1 MKPMK
6 LSIGKYN
13 IESII
18 GFSNESDAIQ
28 FIHERYPELD
38 IEMIKNHD
46 IKALIKK
53 NVNKSDNI
61 SEKNQDSGKVSGKV
75 DSKRVEKSEARNS

>member
-13 IESII
+13 IESTI
-18 GFSNESDAIQ
+18 GFYNEMEAIQ
-28 FIHERYPELD
+28 FIQDRYPELD
-38 IEMIKNHD
+38 IETIKNHD
-46 IKALIKK
+46 IKALINK
-53 NVNKSDNI
+53 NANKSDNI

-75 DSKRVEKSEARNS
+75 DYKRVEKSEARNS